1 MPSLL
6 FGMRSGG
13 SGGTNATACHRD
25 CRHRIA
31 IGSNWYKDGVT
42 DRLIECVPNF
52 SEGRDPLVIEAIAC
66 AIRGVEGVS
75 LLNVDPGKATNR
87 TVYTFVGS
95 PERVCEAAFEA
106 IRVGSELIDMRTQK
120 GEHPRMGACDVC
132 PLIPIRGVSM
142 AECVEFARALSARL
156 ASELGLSIFN
166 YEEAAST
173 PERRN
178 LATIREGEYEG
189 LEAKLRDPSWAPD
202 FGPVGF
208 NAKSGAT
215 VVGARD
221 FLIAYNVNLN
231 TTSTRRANSVAFD
244 VRERGRMK
252 RTGDPITGEIVRNA
266 SGEPVYEPGTLKS
279 VKAIGWFIEE
289 YGIAQISMNLTNI
302 RETPLHV
309 AFDEVCEKAAA
320 RGLRVTGSELVG
332 LVPLESMLEAGR
344 YFLRKQRRSTGVSD
358 AELIRIAI
366 LSLGLTELGDFDPA
380 TRIIEYAIRD
390 RGPRLVDLTV
400 EGFVHETASES
411 AAPGG
416 GSVAATLGAL
426 GAALATM
433 VANLSSHKRGWDD
446 RWEEFS
452 SWAEKGKAFHDRLLF
467 LVDEDTRAFNG
478 IMDSFGLAKGTPE
491 EKALRS
497 SAIQSAT
504 KRAIEVP
511 LEVMRE
517 SLASMDVIR
526 AMAELGNPNSVSDA
540 GVAALCARSAVFGA
554 YLNVKINA
562 GSLKDASF
570 VSSALGEADL
580 MRAKASLVEGQ
591 ILEIVDRVMAGQ

>member
-1 MPSLL
+1 MLGAVSCSPTLVQK
-6 FGMRSGG
+6 GM
-13 SGGTNATACHRD
+13 
-25 CRHRIA
+25 
-31 IGSNWYKDGVT
+31 T

-52 SEGRDPLVIEAIAC
+52 SEGRDPAVIEAIAA
-66 AIRGVEGVS
+66 AIRAVEGVN

-87 TVYTFVGS
+87 TVYTFVGA
-95 PERVCEAAFEA
+95 PEAVCEAAFQA
-106 IRVGSELIDMRTQK
+106 VKVGIERIDMRTQK
-120 GEHPRMGACDVC
+120 GEHPRMGACDVL
-132 PLIPIRGVSM
+132 PLIPIHGVTM
-142 AECVEFARALSARL
+142 EEAVGFARALSKRL
-156 ASELGLSIFN
+156 GEELGLSIYN
-166 YEEAAST
+166 YEEAAFK

-189 LEAKLRDPSWAPD
+189 LEAKLANAEWMPD
-202 FGPVGF
+202 FGPAFF
-208 NAKSGAT
+208 NARSGAT

-252 RTGDPITGEIVRNA
+252 RIGDPIVGEIVRDEA
-266 SGEPVYEPGTLKS
+266 GEAVYEPGTLKS

-302 RETPLHV
+302 RDTPLHQ
-309 AFDEVCEKAAA
+309 AFDEVCDKAAA

-332 LVPLESMLEAGR
+332 LVPLNSMLEAGR
-344 YFLRKQRRSTGVSD
+344 YFLRKQHRSTGVSD

-366 LSLGLTELGDFDPA
+366 LSLGLNELSEFNPA
-380 TRIIEYAIRD
+380 ERIIEYAIRD
-390 RGPRLVDLTV
+390 RSPKLVDMTL
-400 EGFVHETASES
+400 EAFVHETASES

-416 GSVAATLGAL
+416 GSVAAALGAL

-446 RWEEFS
+446 RWIEFS
-452 SWAEKGKAFHDRLLF
+452 GWAERGKAHHDRLLF
-467 LVDEDTRAFNG
+467 LVDEDTRAFNA
-478 IMDSFGLAKGTPE
+478 IMDAFGLPKGTSE

-497 SAIQSAT
+497 AAIQSAT
-504 KRAIEVP
+504 KRAMEVP
-511 LEVMRE
+511 LDVMRE
-517 SLASMDVIR
+517 SLASMEVIR
-526 AMAELGNPNSVSDA
+526 AMAEQGNPNSVSDA

-562 GSLKDASF
+562 GSLKDAEF
-570 VSSALGEADL
+570 VKSALAEAEAIKN
-580 MRAKASLVEGQ
+580 RAAQAETE
-591 ILEIVDRVMAGQ
+591 ILEITERVMAS